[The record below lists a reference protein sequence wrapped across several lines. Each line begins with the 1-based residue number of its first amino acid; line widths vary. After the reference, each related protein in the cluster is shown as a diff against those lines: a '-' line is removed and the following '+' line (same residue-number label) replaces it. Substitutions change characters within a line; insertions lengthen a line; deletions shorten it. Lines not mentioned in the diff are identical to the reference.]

1 MTEFS
6 LKNHK
11 RYNKKI
17 LFIMFEE
24 NTVINDEKRI
34 DDDFKKYVEF
44 LTENDQ
50 LTIIV
55 DARNVKSASSS
66 LAIRKVGLFKKIEPL
81 VKKNVI
87 SCSIIINN
95 QIIKTI
101 LSTLTKMQPF
111 VVPYK
116 TVSDRQQA
124 MEFCTSHF

>member
-11 RYNKKI
+11 RFNKKI
-17 LFIMFEE
+17 LF
-24 NTVINDEKRI
+24 
-34 DDDFKKYVEF
+34 DDDFKKYEDF
-44 LTENDQ
+44 LNNNEQ

-55 DARNVKSASSS
+55 DARNVKSASTS
-66 LAIRKVGLFKKIEPL
+66 LAVRKLSLFKKIEPL

-95 QIIKTI
+95 PIIKTI
-101 LSTLTKMQPF
+101 LSTLTRLQPF

-124 MEFCTSHF
+124 MDFCTSHF